1 MVRRATPH
9 NVKTAAKRSG
19 LSEDQMGKFDRKE
32 YAASVTP
39 ALMRSRRRAVSR
51 KDAGTPSV

>member
-1 MVRRATPH
+1 MVRRPTPH

-19 LSEDQMGKFDRKE
+19 LSEDQMGKFERKD

-39 ALMRSRRRAVSR
+39 DLMRSR
-51 KDAGTPSV
+51 